1 MEQRLPGAAGDGG
14 GRQRGGRGQVLDLGA
29 VVVGRHDCAGAHSYS
44 YNGKFYVMCTSLL
57 GKKMCKSR
65 LRMGTRISSAVNQKL
80 TGKTLGPYGKF
91 APEHTGLRM
100 ADGPCVLS
108 FAV

>member
-1 MEQRLPGAAGDGG
+1 
-14 GRQRGGRGQVLDLGA
+14 
-29 VVVGRHDCAGAHSYS
+29 
-44 YNGKFYVMCTSLL
+44 MCTSPL
-57 GKKMCKSR
+57 GKKNVQESS

-80 TGKTLGPYGKF
+80 TGKTPGPYGKF